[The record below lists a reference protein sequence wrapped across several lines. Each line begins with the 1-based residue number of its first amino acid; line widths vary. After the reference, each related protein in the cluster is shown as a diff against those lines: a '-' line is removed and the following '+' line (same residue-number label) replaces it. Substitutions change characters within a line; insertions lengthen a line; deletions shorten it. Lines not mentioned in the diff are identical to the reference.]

1 MRYYIGRK
9 RLWDACTNLRGAFT
23 RGAFTRGAFTDLLRH
38 AVKVHFVEHIQ
49 ALCVPLL

>member
-23 RGAFTRGAFTDLLRH
+23 DLLRH
-38 AVKVHFVEHIQ
+38 AVKVDFVEHIQ

>member
-1 MRYYIGRK
+1 MRYQIGRK
-9 RLWDACTNLRGAFT
+9 RLWDACTNL